1 MGERHQVVQ
10 RQRENVAH
18 YNLPPEQQS
27 AIERH
32 LDVRGFPTYR
42 LFDRDGNMLDLDI
55 DARDLDNLVKL
66 LQQMQ

>member
-1 MGERHQVVQ
+1 M
-10 RQRENVAH
+10 AH
-18 YNLPPEQQS
+18 YNLPTEPQS

-32 LDVRGFPTYR
+32 LDIRAFPTYK

-55 DARDLDNLVKL
+55 DARDLDDLVRL